1 MDDAHVDERDLTER
15 WSHGGKPGT
24 IDFPVETTKVAQG
37 SSTGCRQSRVEQ
49 VLLVVAGT
57 ARALVGGEEKQ
68 LMPGSTVLIP
78 PKVPHEIHNV
88 GDGALRLL
96 RAFAEQ
102 PAGAGA

>member
-1 MDDAHVDERDLTER
+1 MEDVHVTDRDLTER
-15 WSHGGKPGT
+15 WGDAEPGRLG
-24 IDFPVETTKVAQG
+24 FPVETTHVERG

-57 ARALVGGEEKQ
+57 ARALIGGEEQ
-68 LMPGSTVLIP
+68 RLIAGSTVLIP
-78 PKVPHEIHNV
+78 PRVPHEIHNI

-102 PAGAGA
+102 PARAGA